1 MRLKT
6 RITAPFACAFL
17 LMLSLAFPKYSFAAE
32 YDERCVMDIIGS
44 GEERL
49 TTVDIRNRCRKIN
62 AVEDSL
68 IEVRKDHEQKLF
80 GDEFSIFLHRDN
92 YILPFTHNS
101 ESGITVGEFG
111 EAREIDDNE
120 IKFQISIRSLL
131 LNNLPFK
138 GQLYA
143 AYTNQSHWQA
153 YNDTDSRP
161 FRETNHQPE
170 LFVDFPVN
178 KKYRGVTLNTFRF
191 ALNHQSNGRSGV
203 ISRSWNRL
211 YAELLLSTKY
221 SQLNFRSWFQVTDEE
236 DNPDIQDFLG
246 NFQVDGLR
254 KFGKHQ
260 FHWKARH
267 NLKSDG
273 KGALELGWSRR
284 IGGRE
289 DVRWYLQYF
298 NGYGESLIDYN
309 RKTERIGLGF
319 KIGV

>member
-1 MRLKT
+1 MRLNH
-6 RITAPFACAFL
+6 RMLNRSAYILL
-17 LMLSLAFPKYSFAAE
+17 LMLIPKYSFAVE
-32 YDERCVMDIIGS
+32 YDERCVMNIIS
-44 GEERL
+44 SDENLL
-49 TTVDIRNRCRKIN
+49 TITEIRDQCETIN
-62 AVEDSL
+62 EDAESL
-68 IEVRKDHEQKLF
+68 VEVRKDHEKKLL

-101 ESGITVGEFG
+101 KAGVTVDEFG
-111 EAREIDDNE
+111 EAREVDDNE

-178 KKYRGVTLNTFRF
+178 RKYRGVTLNTFRF

-246 NFQVDGLR
+246 NFQIDGLR

-267 NLKSDG
+267 NLESDS
-273 KGALELGWSRR
+273 KGALELGWSRS
-284 IGGRE
+284 IGERE

-319 KIGV
+319 KIGM